1 MASNCRFKGTFKAPA
16 VQQPYSPRYEPLGQ
30 DSLSTDKR
38 TPRRFGLVPS
48 LCRVLACIAAA
59 LSVCLL
65 FAVYSRGSA
74 VGSSLSATF
83 TVKIATTT
91 FLSTSGADR
100 ATTISKHDFIAA
112 VLRDPVEGLVDLGPI
127 QKKCNEIKF
136 QEGLIWQCA
145 PVNGGIGNVVNM
157 VLNCVRYALEAGATT
172 LVLSRIQIRGDNLI
186 DLGNKDHTAEMS
198 YLLDADYFVESWKLA
213 CPQMRALVSET
224 DDPDYYNATTSILPK
239 AVLSPERVKNFERR
253 KYLIVDPTG
262 WREAFDAWM
271 FKYLDISGGN
281 RSITT
286 PPTPVR
292 VWQNLAMYQWNRLAH
307 APEFA
312 NSFPRLFRQLPAAR
326 RLAAS
331 ALYNLGRKMN
341 HSSVSDNILF
351 LPTTTEKEE
360 EFPSNTSIVN
370 SLGPGRLASNGFLGA
385 HLRVAADAVAAGW
398 PGYEAQAPL
407 YIREA
412 KERNLSS
419 VYLATGSA
427 EHRDRFWKEAALEG
441 LVTFTKEDLLDAEER
456 EELARMSWDQQALVD
471 FEVLMHSAMFYGFV
485 RSSFSWALAMR
496 RGTLP
501 EAAGTAVYSEGEHE
515 YRDGLSAIVGRHENM
530 NPEGIWT

>member
-1 MASNCRFKGTFKAPA
+1 MASSCRFEGTFKAPA

-38 TPRRFGLVPS
+38 TPRRFGLVSS

-59 LSVCLL
+59 L
-65 FAVYSRGSA
+65 A

-127 QKKCNEIKF
+127 QKKCNETKF

-172 LVLSRIQIRGDNLI
+172 LVLPRIQIRGDNLI

-224 DDPDYYNATTSILPK
+224 DDLDYYNATTSILPK
-239 AVLSPERVKNFERR
+239 ADLSPERVKNFKRR

-341 HSSVSDNILF
+341 HSSVSDTILF
-351 LPTTTEKEE
+351 LPTTTEEEE

-370 SLGPGRLASNGFLGA
+370 SLGPGRLASNGVLGA
-385 HLRVAADAVAAGW
+385 HLRVAADA
-398 PGYEAQAPL
+398 
-407 YIREA
+407 A

-427 EHRDRFWKEAALEG
+427 EHRDRFRKEAALEG

-456 EELARMSWDQQALVD
+456 EELKKMSWDQQALVD